1 MRKFAVILVLS
12 VIIPLS
18 AFPEI
23 TLGYCLDKAMENYPL
38 IKKYGIVEKTSALSL
53 SDINRSWFPRVG
65 VYAQATVQNVVPEF
79 PQALKDVLVQLGQE
93 AEGLGHMQYKAGVDL
108 SQTIWDGG
116 VSKAQRNIE
125 RASASERKAELDV
138 RMYAVREKVM
148 DLYFGILL
156 MDEQTAQTENTISL
170 LKANLSLMES
180 MLRGGV
186 AMQSDVDMLQA
197 QLLTMS
203 QQLVSARSAVGAY
216 RDVLSVYVGE
226 NLDNKTLLKP
236 DATVPALLESAR
248 PELRLF
254 EARQRLNA
262 VRYNAVEASVMPRV
276 GFFAQAYYGYPG
288 INYFKS
294 MVDRSLSFNMLAGV
308 RIAWNIDSFYTKDN
322 SRRKLS
328 LSCDDILADRDIFLF
343 STRMQTASQTEEIE
357 GIRAVMADDE
367 RIVAL
372 RGSVRRAAESQLK
385 NGIID
390 ATALLSKITD
400 ENQARLAASYHEIQL
415 IQSIYKL
422 KNTLNR

>member
-1 MRKFAVILVLS
+1 MVVLGTLIGAFWFYFSAAPGFELVMQTPWWKLLLIMILGCLMFPTPPSMDIRGWKENNEEITTMRKFAVILVLS

-156 MDEQTAQTENTISL
+156 MDEQIAQTENTISL

-203 QQLVSARSAVGAY
+203 QQLISARSAEGAY

-236 DATVPALLESAR
+236 DATVPAL
-248 PELRLF
+248 
-254 EARQRLNA
+254 
-262 VRYNAVEASVMPRV
+262 
-276 GFFAQAYYGYPG
+276 
-288 INYFKS
+288 I
-294 MVDRSLSFNMLAGV
+294 DRSG
-308 RIAWNIDSFYTKDN
+308 
-322 SRRKLS
+322 RR
-328 LSCDDILADRDIFLF
+328 
-343 STRMQTASQTEEIE
+343 
-357 GIRAVMADDE
+357 
-367 RIVAL
+367 
-372 RGSVRRAAESQLK
+372 
-385 NGIID
+385 
-390 ATALLSKITD
+390 
-400 ENQARLAASYHEIQL
+400 
-415 IQSIYKL
+415 
-422 KNTLNR
+422 